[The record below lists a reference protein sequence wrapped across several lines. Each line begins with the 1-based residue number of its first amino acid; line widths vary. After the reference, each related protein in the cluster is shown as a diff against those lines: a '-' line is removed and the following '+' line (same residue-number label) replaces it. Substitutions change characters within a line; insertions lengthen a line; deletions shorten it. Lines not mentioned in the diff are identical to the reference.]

1 MRKVNAGLEQK
12 VIIYN
17 MYVYIYIYVYI
28 YMYIYIYIYIYI
40 CVYIHSYIHIYQ
52 SYYFLF
58 NGTVLRFNTQKLC
71 VS

>member
-1 MRKVNAGLEQK
+1 
-12 VIIYN
+12 
-17 MYVYIYIYVYI
+17 
-28 YMYIYIYIYIYI
+28 MYIYIYIYIYI